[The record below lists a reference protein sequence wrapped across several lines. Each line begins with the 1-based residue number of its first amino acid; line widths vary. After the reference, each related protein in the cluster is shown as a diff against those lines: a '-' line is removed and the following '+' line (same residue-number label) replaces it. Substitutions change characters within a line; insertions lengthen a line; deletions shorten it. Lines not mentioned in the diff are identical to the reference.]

1 MTPTS
6 FDTKKVLDYLE
17 KRNALGVRGNSTKK
31 GSFKEG
37 GTYEHTFVY
46 HAPPS
51 FEDGVIKIT
60 EVAPRP
66 SDAELDTLCPNKDD
80 KQDTECRKE
89 RMPYTAPGQG
99 KQWESKNIKRAV
111 GDKSKPTAKP
121 TDKCPTQSVDK
132 FDTRHVLVD
141 QVRYHV
147 QIGVVEA
154 RPDSAEPFFRSS
166 AAHFTVKSSM
176 IISYGV
182 LCAAS
187 TGVRCP
193 R

>member
-1 MTPTS
+1 MPAECAAFCRDRYNFTFASIVKKAQFQLPGKKEVKVTPTS

-51 FEDGVIKIT
+51 FEDGVVKIT

-66 SDAELDTLCPNKDD
+66 TDAELDTLCPNKDN

-89 RMPYTAPGQG
+89 RMPYTAPGQD

-111 GDKSKPTAKP
+111 GE
-121 TDKCPTQSVDK
+121 
-132 FDTRHVLVD
+132 F
-141 QVRYHV
+141 
-147 QIGVVEA
+147 
-154 RPDSAEPFFRSS
+154 
-166 AAHFTVKSSM
+166 
-176 IISYGV
+176 
-182 LCAAS
+182 
-187 TGVRCP
+187 
-193 R
+193 